1 MATEELH
8 LPDAEELAHI
18 WTEIAEQVQVLLA
31 DFSAKQQ
38 QADPTDYAPS
48 ETELQ
53 LLTRPFETLM
63 ERISQNPMAVIEA
76 QMGFWQDTMTLWQR
90 TFERAMGQTAAPVIE
105 PAKGDRRFRDE
116 QWSESPLF
124 DFIKQSYLL
133 TAKYIAA
140 SIPEVEGASDKRGQQ
155 LEFQARQ
162 FVDALSPSNFVATN
176 PAVLK
181 ETVRTGGKN
190 LVNGL
195 KHILEDLERGK
206 GELRIKM
213 TDFDKFE
220 VGKNVGASK
229 GKVVLETPLMQLIQ
243 YEPMTE
249 KVNTRPLLIIP
260 PWINKFYI
268 LDLQPTNS
276 FVRWAVENGHTVFV
290 ISWVNPGKELAE
302 KSFEDYMTEGSLA
315 AIDAIEAATGQQ
327 NVNTVGYCL
336 GGTLQACTLA
346 YLAAKGDD
354 RVKSA
359 TFFASLTDFS
369 EPGELGL
376 FIDDDHLKIIDAQ
389 MERDGYMDGAT
400 MANTFNS
407 LRSNDLIWSFVVN
420 NYLMGKEPMPF
431 DLLYWN
437 SDATRLPRAMHHYYL
452 REMYIDNKLVEPGAL
467 TLLNTP
473 IDLGAVKTPVYI
485 VSTKED
491 HIAPWRAT
499 YASTQLYS
507 GPIRFILGGSG
518 HIAGIINPPSANKY
532 GYWTNEQLP
541 PTADEWFEESTAHG
555 GSWWTDWSK
564 WVKKY
569 TGRKVN
575 ARVPGDRGLGIIEDT
590 PGRYVLVRDV
600 D

>member
-1 MATEELH
+1 M
-8 LPDAEELAHI
+8 
-18 WTEIAEQVQVLLA
+18 
-31 DFSAKQQ
+31 
-38 QADPTDYAPS
+38 
-48 ETELQ
+48 
-53 LLTRPFETLM
+53 
-63 ERISQNPMAVIEA
+63 
-76 QMGFWQDTMTLWQR
+76 
-90 TFERAMGQTAAPVIE
+90 
-105 PAKGDRRFRDE
+105 
-116 QWSESPLF
+116 
-124 DFIKQSYLL
+124 
-133 TAKYIAA
+133 
-140 SIPEVEGASDKRGQQ
+140 EGASDKRGQQ

-195 KHILEDLERGK
+195 KHILADLERGK

-327 NVNTVGYCL
+327 NVNTVDCL

-346 YLAAKGDD
+346 TWQQRHD

-359 TFFASLTDFS
+359 TFS
-369 EPGELGL
+369 
-376 FIDDDHLKIIDAQ
+376 
-389 MERDGYMDGAT
+389 
-400 MANTFNS
+400 
-407 LRSNDLIWSFVVN
+407 
-420 NYLMGKEPMPF
+420 
-431 DLLYWN
+431 
-437 SDATRLPRAMHHYYL
+437 HH
-452 REMYIDNKLVEPGAL
+452 
-467 TLLNTP
+467 
-473 IDLGAVKTPVYI
+473 
-485 VSTKED
+485 
-491 HIAPWRAT
+491 
-499 YASTQLYS
+499 
-507 GPIRFILGGSG
+507 
-518 HIAGIINPPSANKY
+518 
-532 GYWTNEQLP
+532 
-541 PTADEWFEESTAHG
+541 
-555 GSWWTDWSK
+555 
-564 WVKKY
+564 
-569 TGRKVN
+569 
-575 ARVPGDRGLGIIEDT
+575 
-590 PGRYVLVRDV
+590 
-600 D
+600 